1 MDQKVKLQI
10 SSDLEDVTRVS
21 SVLLDEALLH
31 VNDLV
36 ALLNEAKKTLRDL
49 NIGNPEELQ
58 KLKVSLQFL
67 TSTRIP
73 MSKIDN
79 RLADVVAV
87 VDGLDKI
94 LNGDLN
100 LPEQTKEIEEND
112 NVTTGWSH
120 MVERGSVHF

>member
-10 SSDLEDVTRVS
+10 STDLEDVTRVS

-36 ALLNEAKKTLRDL
+36 GLLNEAKKTLRDL
-49 NIGNPEELQ
+49 NIANPEEIE
-58 KLKVSLQFL
+58 KLKISLQFL
-67 TSTRIP
+67 ASTRIP
-73 MSKIDN
+73 INKIDN

-94 LNGDLN
+94 LNGKLDTQ
-100 LPEQTKEIEEND
+100 ESSKEIE
-112 NVTTGWSH
+112 
-120 MVERGSVHF
+120 